1 MNTPMKLYLCKSKC
15 VCESMCRCVWMC
27 KGKFLHLSIVHF
39 DEPIR
44 EQKCIFGCECIS
56 DEQVYIFACEWALVC
71 VCTYK
76 SICEDEVQ
84 IHVSTREMHS
94 CWRLSFL

>member
-1 MNTPMKLYLCKSKC
+1 M
-15 VCESMCRCVWMC
+15 
-27 KGKFLHLSIVHF
+27 HI

-44 EQKCIFGCECIS
+44 GQKCIFGCERIS
-56 DEQVYIFACEWALVC
+56 DEQVYVFACEWTLVCVCVC

-84 IHVSTREMHS
+84 IHVGAREKHS

>member
-1 MNTPMKLYLCKSKC
+1 M
-15 VCESMCRCVWMC
+15 
-27 KGKFLHLSIVHF
+27 HL

-44 EQKCIFGCECIS
+44 EQKCIFGCECIG
-56 DEQVYIFACEWALVC
+56 DEQVYIFACKWALVC

-76 SICEDEVQ
+76 GICEDEVQ

-94 CWRLSFL
+94 CWRLSSL

>member
-1 MNTPMKLYLCKSKC
+1 M
-15 VCESMCRCVWMC
+15 
-27 KGKFLHLSIVHF
+27 HF

-56 DEQVYIFACEWALVC
+56 DKQVYIFACEWALVC

-84 IHVSTREMHS
+84 IHVSTREIHS